1 MDISLPGATDPNL
14 EISYESIFQSIESLV
29 EGESDLIAC
38 LSNITAVLKE
48 YKRFWW
54 VGFYLV
60 KEGELVLGPFQGP
73 VACTRIPF
81 HKGVCGAAYSRRQT
95 IVVDEVDQ
103 FPGHIA
109 CSANSKSELV
119 VPIFHRNR
127 TVAMVLDIDSEIP
140 ARFKPEDVYWME
152 RLARLLERKL

>member
-1 MDISLPGATDPNL
+1 MDISLPDATDPNL

-29 EGESDLIAC
+29 EVESDLIAC
-38 LSNITAVLKE
+38 LSNFTAVLKD

>member
-1 MDISLPGATDPNL
+1 MDISLPDATDPNL

-29 EGESDLIAC
+29 EGEIDLIAC

-119 VPIFHRNR
+119 IPIFHRNR
-127 TVAMVLDIDSEIP
+127 TEDMEIVNHKENKDCS
-140 ARFKPEDVYWME
+140 KPENVD
-152 RLARLLERKL
+152 